1 MNRIITI
8 SREFGSGGRTI
19 GKRVAEKRGISCYD
33 AELIEKIVEKTGF
46 SKEYIEE
53 HGEHASGANWFDWAF
68 GARDFKGHSFQ
79 DDLYTIQC
87 KIIRELAEK
96 ESCTDGI
103 CEFQYQHQKN
113 PCFQQLEAGMR
124 INID

>member
-1 MNRIITI
+1 MNRSITI
-8 SREFGSGGRTI
+8 
-19 GKRVAEKRGISCYD
+19 
-33 AELIEKIVEKTGF
+33 
-46 SKEYIEE
+46 IEE

-79 DDLYTIQC
+79 DDLYTFQC
-87 KIIRELAEK
+87 KMIRELAEK

-103 CEFQYQHQKN
+103 CELKYQHQKN